1 MSKKKRPNSPAPQTT
16 PASAQPR
23 EQQPAAASA
32 SATPAVPR
40 TTPSAAP
47 PLSTANPNE
56 LIRFDRRTNLTLGI
70 IVGLFVIMVLGK
82 LHFVSLP
89 AWNTLM
95 PDGGPAKRGLVAGTP
110 KTIRMDDYA
119 VGAPWILSNINRGLS
134 IENEA
139 IGGLKSAMLTTP
151 SKHIVTIFKP
161 HNWGFLLLDAERGYA
176 WMYDLCL
183 PLVLIGSF
191 LFFMLISKNQYF
203 LSLTGA
209 MAMLLSSGTVR
220 WTYIPASMIGYC
232 GLTAVVA
239 VYLLH
244 ERKPWRMALLA
255 LGLVYL
261 AITYLLQLYPPYQV
275 PMSYLYML
283 VLAGFLYTE
292 RKRFFPVP
300 GWLLKVA
307 FLGVAVAVSGAVVYT
322 FYADIKDTI
331 QAVSSTVYPGKRS
344 DVGGTGFIA
353 NWFSEYYSWS
363 FDDQQFPRTWLN
375 ICELSHY
382 VTFAPVILPLTVV
395 LFVQRKRIDWALAA
409 AAFFT
414 VAVAIYVEYGWP
426 KWLASTTLMSMA
438 PSRRAQIPLGVGS
451 IVLTV
456 TYLAAIRD
464 YVKLVSFWVNAA
476 AVGSILL
483 FMIYTATVNIDD
495 SEGLITSGKAFGP
508 VLFFTLMNVLLLFT
522 IPVRY
527 RVALFGTGLILF
539 LLPNIKANPLSK
551 GLTPLTDNLLYKTVK
566 PFVDADPEA
575 RWLVNGSQYV
585 AYMVTATGAKQ
596 ITGVKYIPERRTVFK
611 VLDPQMKRDSA
622 YNRYAHVTF
631 QTYIDPA
638 HPDTTILAQQYE
650 DGYIIAGD
658 PCSPKFKALNVK
670 YVLYDKA
677 PQIPY
682 EVRCMKKAAELGSM
696 TIYERVD

>member
-1 MSKKKRPNSPAPQTT
+1 MSKKKRPNSPAPQAA

-23 EQQPAAASA
+23 DRQP
-32 SATPAVPR
+32 V
-40 TTPSAAP
+40 AAP
-47 PLSTANPNE
+47 VATSAPSVPKPAPIAPPPPADPNE

-70 IVGLFVIMVLGK
+70 IVGLFFLMVLGK

-95 PDGGPAKRGLVAGTP
+95 PDGSPISRGLVAGTA

-119 VGAPWILSNINRGLS
+119 VGAPWIISNINRGFP

-139 IGGLKSAMLTTP
+139 IGGLNAALLTVPT
-151 SKHIVTIFKP
+151 KHIVTIFKP
-161 HNWGFLLLDAERGYA
+161 HNWGFVLLDAERGYA

-183 PLVLIGSF
+183 PLLLIGSF
-191 LFFMLISKNQYF
+191 LFFMLLSRNQYF

-209 MAMLLSSGTVR
+209 LALLLSSGTVW
-220 WTYIPASMIGYC
+220 WTFIPASMIGYC
-232 GLTAVVA
+232 GLTAVTA

-255 LGLVYL
+255 LALVYL
-261 AITYLLQLYPPYQV
+261 AIAYLLQLYPPYQV
-275 PMSYLYML
+275 PMSYLYIL
-283 VLAGFLYTE
+283 VLAGYLYNE
-292 RKRFFPVP
+292 RQRFFPIP
-300 GWLLKVA
+300 NWLLKLA
-307 FLGVAVAVSGAVVYT
+307 FLVVAVAASGAIVYS
-322 FYADIKDTI
+322 FYNDVKDTI
-331 QAVSSTVYPGKRS
+331 QAASSTVYPGKRS
-344 DVGGTGFIA
+344 EAGGSGFIG

-363 FDDQQFPRTWLN
+363 FNDQQFPRTWLN

-414 VAVAIYVEYGWP
+414 VALAVYVEYGWP
-426 KWLASTTLMSMA
+426 KWLAEKTLVSMS

-464 YVKLVSFWVNAA
+464 YVKQVPFWVNAA
-476 AVGSILL
+476 AVGGILL

-495 SEGLITSGKAFGP
+495 SDGLITSGKAFGP
-508 VLFFTLMNVLLLFT
+508 VLFFTLMNALLLFT
-522 IPVRY
+522 IPARY
-527 RVALFGTGLILF
+527 RVALFGTGLIAF
-539 LLPNIKANPLSK
+539 LLPNLKANPLSK
-551 GLTPLTDNLLYKTVK
+551 GLSPLTDNLLYKTVK
-566 PFVDADPEA
+566 PLVDANPDA
-575 RWLVNGSQYV
+575 RWMVNGSQYV
-585 AYMVTATGAKQ
+585 TYVVTATGAKQ
-596 ITGVKYIPERRTVFK
+596 ITGVKYLPERKQIFK
-611 VLDPQMKRDSA
+611 VLDPTMKRDSA

-638 HPDTTILAQQYE
+638 HPDTTVLANQFE
-650 DGYIIAGD
+650 DGYLIAGD
-658 PCSPKFKALNVK
+658 PCSPKFKALNVR
-670 YVLYDKA
+670 YVIYDKA

-682 EVRCMKKAAELGSM
+682 EVRCMKKAVELGSM
-696 TIYERVD
+696 TIYERID